1 MVNPVVKNIL
11 KVVKALS
18 LVLLGIWI
26 GWIIFG
32 GQGHQHTELNPA
44 AADATEWTC
53 SMDPQVRAKEPG
65 KCPLCGMDLIP
76 VIQSSSDLDGV
87 IQMSPLAL
95 QLAGVRTEKVS
106 RGEAHKEIR
115 LNGKIQPDER
125 LVYNQS
131 AHLDGRI
138 EQLLVNFTGE
148 YVRKGQV
155 LAYLYAPELVA
166 AQNELF
172 LARQLKDSQPG
183 LFRAAREKLKNWKLT
198 EAQIDTLLV
207 LGEPQDKFPILADVS
222 GQVKAKKVNLG
233 DYVMRGTPIYEIMD
247 LSRVWVLFD
256 AYESDL
262 QWLKRG
268 SKVHFS
274 VQSFP
279 GEDFQGTVS
288 FIDPAINPMTRIVN
302 LRVEMSNPG
311 QKFKPEMFVIGRVQ
325 SQLNLDK
332 QALLVP
338 KTAVLWT
345 GERSVV
351 YIKTAQDQGVGFYL
365 QEVTLGPALGDH
377 FVIKSGLAEGDE
389 IAVSGT
395 FSIDAAAQLAGKPS
409 VMKLTDEPEAG
420 PSWLDQVTPQLTTH
434 LEKVTKAYLMIKDAL
449 VQGEAEQV
457 LNQVKLLQP
466 LTAGQ
471 NLFGLTGEAA
481 REWTTSQKELRVILQ
496 TLSNQPKLDAQRLQ
510 FKSLS
515 ALMVRLVEAF
525 GSKQTLYVQHCPM
538 AMDNAGADWLSN
550 TAEVRNP
557 YFGDLMLTC
566 GKVVKTI
573 GDN

>member
-1 MVNPVVKNIL
+1 MV
-11 KVVKALS
+11 

-26 GWIIFG
+26 GWMFFG
-32 GQGHQHTELNPA
+32 GGTDQHPSGDPVST
-44 AADATEWTC
+44 DGFTEWTC

-65 KCPLCGMDLIP
+65 KCPLCGMNLIP
-76 VIQSSSDLDGV
+76 LNQELGENEAVIN
-87 IQMSPLAL
+87 MSPLAL
-95 QLAGVRTEKVS
+95 QLAGVRTAKVS
-106 RGEAHKEIR
+106 RGNAIKELR
-115 LNGKIQPDER
+115 LSGKIQPDER
-125 LVYNQS
+125 LIYNQS

-148 YVRKGQV
+148 YVRRGQI
-155 LAYLYAPELVA
+155 LAYIYAPELVA

-172 LARQLKDSQPG
+172 LALQLKDSQPG
-183 LFRAAREKLKNWKLT
+183 LFRAAKEKLKNWKLT
-198 EAQIDTLLV
+198 DAQIDSLLV
-207 LGEPQDKFPILADVS
+207 QGQPQEKFPILADVS

-233 DYVMRGTPIYEIMD
+233 DYVDRGTPIYEIMD

-268 SKVHFS
+268 SKVQFA

-279 GEDFQGTVS
+279 GEEFQGVVN

-302 LRVEMSNPG
+302 ARVEMVNPG
-311 QKFKPEMFVIGRVQ
+311 YKFKPEMFVTGRIQ

-332 QALLVP
+332 QSLLVP
-338 KTAVLWT
+338 KSAVLWT

-351 YIKTAQDQGVGFYL
+351 YIKSLHDQGVGFFL
-365 QEVTLGPALGDH
+365 QEVTLGPSVGEYY
-377 FVIKSGLAEGDE
+377 VIKSGLAEGEE

-409 VMKLTDEPEAG
+409 AMKLTDEPSAG
-420 PSWLDQVTPQLTTH
+420 PSWVDQVSPQLTSH
-434 LEKVTKAYLMIKDAL
+434 LDEVTKIYMLIKDAL
-449 VQGEAEQV
+449 VQGQSDQV
-457 LNQVKLLQP
+457 LKHAGILQQ
-466 LTAGQ
+466 LTSRQEVFGQ
-471 NLFGLTGEAA
+471 SGEAGRA
-481 REWTTSQKELRVILQ
+481 WTISQKQLHDLALTLYKQ
-496 TLSNQPKLDAQRLQ
+496 TKLDTQRLQ

-515 ALMVRLVEAF
+515 TLMVRLTEAY

-538 AMDNAGADWLSN
+538 AMDNSGANWLSN
-550 TAEVRNP
+550 FAEVRNP

-573 GDN
+573 GNH